1 MHLLQLINS
10 CFKFI
15 RMGVDEM
22 IIQQK
27 SKNGVKYTKEEIAT
41 LEKLVIAIMLIKWAS
56 TLIACLVCSI
66 KLNNIGYGY
75 YAGRCLGVFTTALL
89 VCATRKLWLMA
100 MRHSVIQYQWFFERL
115 QDIGDWLVKRWAAIK
130 MSRYIGISLLITTI
144 NLLNI
149 YIAVVYSGQADVPV
163 ASEPVLIYLKPNMS
177 LWVAMIIS
185 SIFLA
190 KAIIEVATMCCS
202 YGGES
207 IIVLSVDSGE
217 LSSQEG

>member
-1 MHLLQLINS
+1 
-10 CFKFI
+10 
-15 RMGVDEM
+15 M

-56 TLIACLVCSI
+56 TLIACLVCGI
-66 KLNNIGYGY
+66 KLSNFGY
-75 YAGRCLGVFTTALL
+75 YAIQYVDLGVIVAILL
-89 VCATRKLWLMA
+89 IYVTRKLWLMA
-100 MRHSVIQYQWFFERL
+100 MRHLGIQYQWFFERL
-115 QDIGDWLVKRWAAIK
+115 QDIGDWLVKRWTAIK

-149 YIAVVYSGQADVPV
+149 YIAVAYSGQADVPV
-163 ASEPVLIYLKPNMS
+163 ASEPVLIYPKPNMS
-177 LWVAMIIS
+177 LWVVMIVS

-190 KAIIEVATMCCS
+190 KVIIEIVTMCRCPDS
-202 YGGES
+202 ED
-207 IIVLSVDSGE
+207 IIVLSVGSGE